1 MAGSQ
6 LLGIQ
11 AVIGACK
18 RCAVCLAAHCGT
30 RVNLAVANCGAT
42 MACTCTPQPMT
53 MGTMAVLLVRHA
65 LVGFG

>member
-1 MAGSQ
+1 M
-6 LLGIQ
+6 
-11 AVIGACK
+11 
-18 RCAVCLAAHCGT
+18 CLAAHCGT